1 MSKST
6 KPAKK
11 ITATKT
17 ATKTAA
23 NKKKKTAKQAASQ
36 AVPVWLQ
43 PPAVEPEKK
52 SWWVRLK
59 EWF

>member
-17 ATKTAA
+17 AVG
-23 NKKKKTAKQAASQ
+23 KKKKTTKQTATQ
-36 AVPVWLQ
+36 AIPVWL

-52 SWWVRLK
+52 SWWARLK
-59 EWF
+59 EWFWG